1 LHKLLFKE
9 WLRCLRTTGSLNRIA
24 GELSKGMNVIETN
37 KPKQTKRNLTLF
49 AITWPIFIE
58 IMLHMIMGNADTLML
73 SQYSDDAVA
82 AVGVSNQLMS
92 VIIVMFGFIATGT
105 SILIAQFLGAKKE
118 KKASQLAVVS
128 LAANVVI
135 GLLLSIILLFF
146 SETFLRLMSLPK
158 ELMDSAV
165 TYLRIVG
172 GFAFIQALIMTIGA
186 IIRSHGFTRDAMYV
200 TVGMNIVNIFG
211 NYVLIF
217 GAFGFPVLGVT
228 GVAIATVFSRSIGV
242 IVLLY
247 LLYKR
252 LDGKLPF
259 SFLRTFPKLEVKSLL
274 KIGIPTAG
282 EHLSYTGSQL
292 VITYFIATMGTEA
305 LTTKVY
311 AQNIMMFILLFSVAL
326 GQGTQII
333 IGHQVGANK
342 IEEAY
347 KRCIRSLKIA
357 ITVSATMAIL
367 FYFLSRPIFSIFT
380 SNESII
386 GLGSLLL
393 LLTIILEPG
402 KAFNLVVI
410 NSLRA
415 AGDVR
420 FPVYMGILSMWGV
433 SVTISYTLGIYFG
446 LGLIGV
452 WIAFTLDEWLRG
464 LLMLWRWRGKKWQRM
479 AFVKKNDVS

>member
-1 LHKLLFKE
+1 
-9 WLRCLRTTGSLNRIA
+9 
-24 GELSKGMNVIETN
+24 MNVIETN

-172 GFAFIQALIMTIGA
+172 GFAFVQALIMTIGA
-186 IIRSHGFTRDAMYV
+186 IIRSHGFTKDAMYV

-242 IVLLY
+242 IILLY

-259 SFLRTFPKLEVKSLL
+259 SFLRTFPKLEVQSLL

-311 AQNIMMFILLFSVAL
+311 AQNIMMFILLFSVAI

-347 KRCIRSLKIA
+347 RRCMRSLKIA

-367 FYFLSRPIFSIFT
+367 FYFLSKPIFSLFT

-464 LLMLWRWRGKKWQRM
+464 LLMLWRWRGRKWQRM
-479 AFVKKNDVS
+479 AFVKKNDAS